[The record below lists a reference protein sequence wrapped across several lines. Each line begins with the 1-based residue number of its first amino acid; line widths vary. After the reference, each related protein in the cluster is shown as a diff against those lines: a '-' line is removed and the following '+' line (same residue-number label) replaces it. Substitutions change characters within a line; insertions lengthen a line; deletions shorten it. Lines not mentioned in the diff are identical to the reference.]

1 MKNEIFR
8 GDKVVV
14 TMPPMP
20 SSRKAGYWAR
30 RGEAVAEAALQHIV
44 AGVAGRTLHLY
55 RELVEPAA
63 PGIADALAERFGGRV
78 FTATE
83 VAEDPPEVLRQLH
96 AAAHLYGTAPKTW
109 AKVLGWVALVEPRL
123 ARVDTVTAKR
133 SRWAVRDRW

>member
-1 MKNEIFR
+1 MKNKIHR
-8 GDKVVV
+8 GVKVVV

-20 SSRKAGYWAR
+20 TSRKAAFWAR

-83 VAEDPPEVLRQLH
+83 VAEDPPEALRQLH
-96 AAAHLYGTAPKTW
+96 AAARLYGTAPKTW
-109 AKVLGWVALVEPRL
+109 AKVLGWIALVEPRL
-123 ARVDTVTAKR
+123 ARVDTVTSKR